1 VTRHHRRI
9 LGAAA
14 SSVALLAL
22 AACGGSGT
30 GASSGGDASP
40 GVSDDQITIA
50 STIASTGNF
59 AVVTGPYISAAN
71 AYFAK
76 VNEDGGVEGRDIVWN
91 HIDDG
96 YDIQRAV
103 AGAQKI
109 AQQDSSFIAALPF
122 GTATTLATSEVYAAK
137 GIPNV
142 TLGTAL
148 AELEGKNAATT
159 FGCTTPYHYQTRAAV
174 QWTAENM
181 PAGPWASMTYETGDG
196 EDVANALTKEQ
207 EAEGLDVVDQIAYAP
222 GTTDFSGQLDQ
233 LKKSGAKYVVL
244 YGSTPD
250 AARIITAAKAAGL
263 DATFVGPMPLADPDF
278 LNLSKGQAEGTIVA
292 SPYQALTSDTEGI
305 KTFESDLQQYGDKNA
320 KPTLWALHGYNCA
333 SIVAEGLKNAGENP
347 TRESFIKGM
356 ESIKDFDNG
365 VTAPVTFGEG
375 DHRASTSSIVLQVE
389 DGAFVQKSGDWISF
403 DDE

>member
-1 VTRHHRRI
+1 MTRHHRKL
-9 LGAAA
+9 LGAVAT
-14 SSVALLAL
+14 STALLAL
-22 AACGGSGT
+22 SACGGGGT
-30 GASSGGDASP
+30 AGGDASA

-76 VNEDGGVEGRDIVWN
+76 VNEEGGVEGREIVWK
-91 HIDDG
+91 HVDDG
-96 YDIQRAV
+96 YDLQRAV

-109 AQQDSSFIAALPF
+109 AQEDSSFIAALPF
-122 GTATTLATSEVYAAK
+122 GTATTLATSEVYAAR

-142 TLGTAL
+142 ALGTAL
-148 AELEGKNAATT
+148 AELEGAGAETT
-159 FGCTTPYHYQTRAAV
+159 FGCTTPYHYQTRAAIR
-174 QWTAENM
+174 WATENL

-196 EDVANALTKEQ
+196 EDVANALTAEQ
-207 EAEGLDVVDQIAYAP
+207 EVAGLDVVEEIGYAP

-233 LKKSGAKYVVL
+233 IKKSGAAYVVL

-250 AARIITAAKAAGL
+250 SARIVTAAKSAGI

-278 LNLSKGQAEGTIVA
+278 LSLTKGQADGTIVA
-292 SPYQALTSDTEGI
+292 SPYQALTSDAEGI
-305 KTFESDLQQYGDKNA
+305 AQFQADLEQYGDDNA
-320 KPTLWALHGYNCA
+320 KATLWALHGYNCA
-333 SIVAEGLKNAGENP
+333 TIVAEGLRNAGDDP
-347 TRESFIKGM
+347 TRDSFVEGM

-365 VTAPVTFGEG
+365 ISAPVTFGEG
-375 DHRASTSSIVLQVE
+375 DHLASTSSIVLQVE
-389 DGAFVQKSGDWISF
+389 GSGFVQRSEDWIAF